1 VPCVVS
7 FLPAFSCPRKW
18 LYEIVALMS
27 SSVPICYIEPTSLNL
42 AVAIILILAIP
53 LSYVP
58 QYISIIRAKSSEGM
72 SCLSLAVLLLG
83 GLLTLINHS
92 ILNWDSIICC
102 GLLTVKSCLANNL
115 PGFQLFVGPFCITIL
130 YVLVL
135 WFFDLRP
142 VGKITHEQK
151 QEQRKFGF
159 LLFLGVLVL
168 CSILAILAAIFYY
181 LVHLPGEV
189 LFAYAQAL
197 GIISTVTVVFQ
208 WGPQIW
214 TTWKLKSQ
222 GSLSLLML
230 LIQMP
235 GSLVV
240 VVYQAIL
247 NDGHWTTWGPY
258 VVATIQ
264 QMILI
269 VLCLVFC
276 SRERRHANPKY
287 FPLTENSTDLQVQS
301 TALA

>member
-130 YVLVL
+130 YAHSPFVNICDTKN
-135 WFFDLRP
+135 DLN
-142 VGKITHEQK
+142 EQ
-151 QEQRKFGF
+151 EM
-159 LLFLGVLVL
+159 
-168 CSILAILAAIFYY
+168 ILANCIN
-181 LVHLPGEV
+181 
-189 LFAYAQAL
+189 
-197 GIISTVTVVFQ
+197 
-208 WGPQIW
+208 
-214 TTWKLKSQ
+214 
-222 GSLSLLML
+222 
-230 LIQMP
+230 
-235 GSLVV
+235 
-240 VVYQAIL
+240 L
-247 NDGHWTTWGPY
+247 NVIYCG
-258 VVATIQ
+258 Q
-264 QMILI
+264 
-269 VLCLVFC
+269 F
-276 SRERRHANPKY
+276 
-287 FPLTENSTDLQVQS
+287 
-301 TALA
+301 